1 MNFKVGDQVVVI
13 AGSNKGKTGKIIK
26 TLKAENKVVVEGVN
40 MVKKHLKPTQANPD
54 GGIVEKEAKIHVS
67 NVMLYDEKAKVASR
81 ITTKVEVVDGKNVK
95 TRVFKKSGNEVK

>member
-1 MNFKVGDQVVVI
+1 MVE
-13 AGSNKGKTGKIIK
+13 S
-26 TLKAENKVVVEGVN
+26 LK
-40 MVKKHLKPTQANPD
+40 KKLKFTFQ
-54 GGIVEKEAKIHVS
+54 